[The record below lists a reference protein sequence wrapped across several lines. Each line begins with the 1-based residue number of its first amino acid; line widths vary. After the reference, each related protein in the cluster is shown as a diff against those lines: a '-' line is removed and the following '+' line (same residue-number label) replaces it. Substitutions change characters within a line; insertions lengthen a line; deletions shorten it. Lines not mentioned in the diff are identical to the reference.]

1 MFLSA
6 PLVVVSPSC
15 WRLVL
20 LRLELLLSLLRLL
33 QLLEE
38 AVREVALLCSDE
50 LQLAESSGQKSG
62 HSSSEASSARF
73 KSFSSSLLG
82 FLVCRYLKAWALVA
96 RRFGLE
102 QPDDSIVWAGSQL
115 KHI

>member
-1 MFLSA
+1 MELLERR
-6 PLVVVSPSC
+6 LVVLVAATRVGASVDC
-15 WRLVL
+15 WR
-20 LRLELLLSLLRLL
+20 LRLELVLPLLRLL
-33 QLLEE
+33 QLLEDV

-82 FLVCRYLKAWALVA
+82 FLVCRYLNAWALVA
-96 RRFGLE
+96 RRLGLE
-102 QPDDSIVWAGSQL
+102 QADESIVG
-115 KHI
+115 